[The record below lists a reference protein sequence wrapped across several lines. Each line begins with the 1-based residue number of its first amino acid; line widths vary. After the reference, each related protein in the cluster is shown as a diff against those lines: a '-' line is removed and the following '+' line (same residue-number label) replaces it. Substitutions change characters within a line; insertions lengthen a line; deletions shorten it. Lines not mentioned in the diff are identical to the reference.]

1 MRKVIGIGETI
12 LDILFR
18 DGQPQAAVPGG
29 SVYNAVISLGRM
41 GQNVTFISETGNDRV
56 GEMILANMRE
66 NGVDTANVNVF
77 PEGKSPVSL
86 AFLNERNDAEYIFYK
101 DYPRQR
107 LEVNMPEISSDDI
120 IMIGSY
126 FAITPVLRDKV
137 KELLDR
143 AHDAGAIIYY
153 DVNFR
158 STHANEAIK
167 LMPTIIEN
175 FEYADILRGSTED
188 FQNMFRQPDADKV
201 YSNHVGFYCPNFI
214 CTDADGDVRLR
225 TKHVCKDYPVTPL
238 KAVSTIGAGDNF
250 NAGVVYGLLKYRV
263 RRADLAELTEAD
275 WDAIIRCGMDFS
287 ADVCKS
293 VRILYQRNLRS
304 LTANAEVSQKL
315 HVKYLIFCTN
325 FKNMSRSFS

>member
-77 PEGKSPVSL
+77 LEGKSPVSL

-293 VRILYQRNLRS
+293 VSNS
-304 LTANAEVSQKL
+304 VSKEFAES
-315 HVKYLIFCTN
+315 Y
-325 FKNMSRSFS
+325 R

>member
-250 NAGVVYGLLKYRV
+250 NAGVVYGLLKFRV

-293 VRILYQRNLRS
+293 VSNS
-304 LTANAEVSQKL
+304 VSKEFAES
-315 HVKYLIFCTN
+315 Y
-325 FKNMSRSFS
+325 R

>member
-77 PEGKSPVSL
+77 PEGKSLVSL

-250 NAGVVYGLLKYRV
+250 NAGVIYGLLKYRV

-293 VRILYQRNLRS
+293 VSNS
-304 LTANAEVSQKL
+304 VSKEFAES
-315 HVKYLIFCTN
+315 Y
-325 FKNMSRSFS
+325 R

>member
-238 KAVSTIGAGDNF
+238 KAVSTIGADDNF

-293 VRILYQRNLRS
+293 VSNS
-304 LTANAEVSQKL
+304 VSKEFAES
-315 HVKYLIFCTN
+315 Y
-325 FKNMSRSFS
+325 R

>member
-143 AHDAGAIIYY
+143 ARDAGAIIYY

-275 WDAIIRCGMDFS
+275 WDVIIRCGMDFS

-293 VRILYQRNLRS
+293 VSNS
-304 LTANAEVSQKL
+304 VSKEFAES
-315 HVKYLIFCTN
+315 Y
-325 FKNMSRSFS
+325 R

>member
-41 GQNVTFISETGNDRV
+41 GQNVTVISETGNDRV

-293 VRILYQRNLRS
+293 VSNS
-304 LTANAEVSQKL
+304 VSKEFAES
-315 HVKYLIFCTN
+315 Y
-325 FKNMSRSFS
+325 R

>member
-143 AHDAGAIIYY
+143 ARDAGAIIYY

-201 YSNHVGFYCPNFI
+201 YSNHVEFYCPNFI

-293 VRILYQRNLRS
+293 VSNS
-304 LTANAEVSQKL
+304 VSKEFAES
-315 HVKYLIFCTN
+315 Y
-325 FKNMSRSFS
+325 R

>member
-1 MRKVIGIGETI
+1 MRKIIGIGETI

-143 AHDAGAIIYY
+143 ARDAGAIIYY

-293 VRILYQRNLRS
+293 VSNS
-304 LTANAEVSQKL
+304 VSKEFAES
-315 HVKYLIFCTN
+315 Y
-325 FKNMSRSFS
+325 R

>member
-12 LDILFR
+12 LDIMFR

-293 VRILYQRNLRS
+293 VSNS
-304 LTANAEVSQKL
+304 VSKEFAES
-315 HVKYLIFCTN
+315 Y
-325 FKNMSRSFS
+325 R

>member
-29 SVYNAVISLGRM
+29 SVYNDVISLGRM

-201 YSNHVGFYCPNFI
+201 YSDHVEFYCPNFI

-263 RRADLAELTEAD
+263 RLADLAELTEAD

-293 VRILYQRNLRS
+293 VSNS
-304 LTANAEVSQKL
+304 VSKEFAES
-315 HVKYLIFCTN
+315 Y
-325 FKNMSRSFS
+325 R

>member
-225 TKHVCKDYPVTPL
+225 TKHVCKEYPVTPL

-293 VRILYQRNLRS
+293 VSNS
-304 LTANAEVSQKL
+304 VSKEFAES
-315 HVKYLIFCTN
+315 Y
-325 FKNMSRSFS
+325 R

>member
-56 GEMILANMRE
+56 GEMIQANMRE

-293 VRILYQRNLRS
+293 VSNS
-304 LTANAEVSQKL
+304 VSKEFAES
-315 HVKYLIFCTN
+315 Y
-325 FKNMSRSFS
+325 R

>member
-167 LMPTIIEN
+167 LMPTLIEN

-293 VRILYQRNLRS
+293 VSNS
-304 LTANAEVSQKL
+304 VSKEFAES
-315 HVKYLIFCTN
+315 Y
-325 FKNMSRSFS
+325 R

>member
-56 GEMILANMRE
+56 GEMILANMCE

-143 AHDAGAIIYY
+143 ARDAGAIIYY

-201 YSNHVGFYCPNFI
+201 YSNHVGFYCSNFI

-293 VRILYQRNLRS
+293 VSNS
-304 LTANAEVSQKL
+304 VSKEFAES
-315 HVKYLIFCTN
+315 Y
-325 FKNMSRSFS
+325 R

>member
-225 TKHVCKDYPVTPL
+225 TKHVCKDYSVTPL

-293 VRILYQRNLRS
+293 VSNS
-304 LTANAEVSQKL
+304 VSKEFAES
-315 HVKYLIFCTN
+315 Y
-325 FKNMSRSFS
+325 R

>member
-101 DYPRQR
+101 YYPRQR

-293 VRILYQRNLRS
+293 VSNS
-304 LTANAEVSQKL
+304 VSKEFAES
-315 HVKYLIFCTN
+315 Y
-325 FKNMSRSFS
+325 R

>member
-293 VRILYQRNLRS
+293 VSNS
-304 LTANAEVSQKL
+304 VSKEFAES
-315 HVKYLIFCTN
+315 Y
-325 FKNMSRSFS
+325 R

>member
-56 GEMILANMRE
+56 GEIILANMRE

-293 VRILYQRNLRS
+293 VSNS
-304 LTANAEVSQKL
+304 VSKEFAES
-315 HVKYLIFCTN
+315 Y
-325 FKNMSRSFS
+325 R

>member
-1 MRKVIGIGETI
+1 MRKAIGIGETI

-293 VRILYQRNLRS
+293 VSNS
-304 LTANAEVSQKL
+304 VSKEFAES
-315 HVKYLIFCTN
+315 Y
-325 FKNMSRSFS
+325 R

>member
-41 GQNVTFISETGNDRV
+41 GQNVTFISETGSDRV

-143 AHDAGAIIYY
+143 AYDAGAIIYY

-293 VRILYQRNLRS
+293 VSNS
-304 LTANAEVSQKL
+304 VSKEFAES
-315 HVKYLIFCTN
+315 Y
-325 FKNMSRSFS
+325 R

>member
-201 YSNHVGFYCPNFI
+201 YRDHVEFYCPNFI

-263 RRADLAELTEAD
+263 RRADLAELTEAG

-293 VRILYQRNLRS
+293 VSNS
-304 LTANAEVSQKL
+304 VSKEFAES
-315 HVKYLIFCTN
+315 Y
-325 FKNMSRSFS
+325 R

>member
-77 PEGKSPVSL
+77 PAGKSPVSL

-293 VRILYQRNLRS
+293 VSNS
-304 LTANAEVSQKL
+304 VSKEFAES
-315 HVKYLIFCTN
+315 Y
-325 FKNMSRSFS
+325 R

>member
-225 TKHVCKDYPVTPL
+225 TKHVCKDYPATPL

-293 VRILYQRNLRS
+293 VSNS
-304 LTANAEVSQKL
+304 VSKEFAES
-315 HVKYLIFCTN
+315 Y
-325 FKNMSRSFS
+325 R

>member
-250 NAGVVYGLLKYRV
+250 NAGVIYGLLKYRV

-293 VRILYQRNLRS
+293 VSNS
-304 LTANAEVSQKL
+304 VSKEFAES
-315 HVKYLIFCTN
+315 Y
-325 FKNMSRSFS
+325 R

>member
-275 WDAIIRCGMDFS
+275 WDAIIRGGMDFS

-293 VRILYQRNLRS
+293 VSNS
-304 LTANAEVSQKL
+304 VSKEFAES
-315 HVKYLIFCTN
+315 Y
-325 FKNMSRSFS
+325 R

>member
-101 DYPRQR
+101 DNPRQR

-293 VRILYQRNLRS
+293 VSNS
-304 LTANAEVSQKL
+304 VSKEFAES
-315 HVKYLIFCTN
+315 Y
-325 FKNMSRSFS
+325 R

>member
-201 YSNHVGFYCPNFI
+201 YSDHVEFYCPNFI

-263 RRADLAELTEAD
+263 RLADLAELTEAD

-293 VRILYQRNLRS
+293 VSNYVS
-304 LTANAEVSQKL
+304 KEFAES
-315 HVKYLIFCTN
+315 Y
-325 FKNMSRSFS
+325 R

>member
-175 FEYADILRGSTED
+175 FEYADILRGSIED

-293 VRILYQRNLRS
+293 VSNS
-304 LTANAEVSQKL
+304 VSKEFAES
-315 HVKYLIFCTN
+315 Y
-325 FKNMSRSFS
+325 R

>member
-1 MRKVIGIGETI
+1 MRKIIGIGETI

-41 GQNVTFISETGNDRV
+41 GQNVTFISEMGNDRV

-293 VRILYQRNLRS
+293 VSNS
-304 LTANAEVSQKL
+304 VSKEFAES
-315 HVKYLIFCTN
+315 Y
-325 FKNMSRSFS
+325 R

>member
-293 VRILYQRNLRS
+293 VSNS
-304 LTANAEVSQKL
+304 VSKDFAES
-315 HVKYLIFCTN
+315 Y
-325 FKNMSRSFS
+325 R